1 MIDPADSNWIRVGG
15 YLLVA
20 ALTQVALW
28 RQGRRAASADGVWPP
43 FWLLTGV
50 LLVVMAIARAGSIG
64 DVIGDLG
71 RERALNSGWYGSRR
85 PVQAAVVIALGLG
98 WLISVSVACWRTPDR
113 RRRYL
118 PMGLT
123 IVTLSAF
130 AAIRIVSLHQVDT
143 VLHRTH
149 IGGIRVGTL
158 TELLLL
164 VVAAVATF
172 WVPVGRRAALDVST
186 YHHQT
191 VLER

>member
-1 MIDPADSNWIRVGG
+1 MIESADSNWILVGG

-20 ALTQVALW
+20 ALTQVARL
-28 RQGRRAASADGVWPP
+28 RQRRRATSADGVWTP
-43 FWLLTGV
+43 FWLLTGAV
-50 LLVVMAIARAGSIG
+50 LVVMAIARAGGIV

-85 PVQAAVVIALGLG
+85 PVQAAVVIAVGLG
-98 WLISVSVACWRTPDR
+98 WLISVSVASWRTPDR

-118 PMGLT
+118 PMGLAF
-123 IVTLSAF
+123 VTLSAF
-130 AAIRIVSLHQVDT
+130 AAIRIVSLHQIDT
-143 VLHRTH
+143 VLHGTH

-164 VVAAVATF
+164 VVASLATL
-172 WVPVGRRAALDVST
+172 WVPVGRRATLDVPT

-191 VLER
+191 VLEW